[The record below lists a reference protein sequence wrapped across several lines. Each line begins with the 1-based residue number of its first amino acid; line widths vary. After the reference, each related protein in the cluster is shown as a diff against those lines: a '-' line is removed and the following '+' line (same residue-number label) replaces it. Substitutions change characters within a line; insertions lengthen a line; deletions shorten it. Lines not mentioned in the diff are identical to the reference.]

1 MSKKSDMKNLADAY
15 DSMLLNEAVKPTES
29 NEPAKPLTPEEKAF
43 GERARANGK
52 NWTEA
57 QTRLMFQRQNEIN
70 TQRTNSST
78 TQTQPTQQPQPSQL
92 GGTIGSQS
100 NTIGNVANTVK
111 PTQPAQPTQS
121 NDDEGYEE
129 VETTVER
136 IPNATQTYTSPS
148 ANQPQRQPS
157 QLGGIIGSQ
166 SNTIGNVG
174 GFAKAQTNQP
184 VETTVERI
192 PNATQ
197 TTSIAAGDDE
207 FEQNDEDESDDE
219 GYEEVETTV
228 ERIPNAS
235 TTSSIAAGDDEI
247 KPYHKKIQEKINIS
261 KFLKHLS
268 EKNYS
273 SAHKYLK
280 AIVNDKVKTKIA
292 QRIAKI

>member
-70 TQRTNSST
+70 AQGTNSST
-78 TQTQPTQQPQPSQL
+78 TQTQQPQPSQL
-92 GGTIGSQS
+92 GGSIGAVSKGLGS
-100 NTIGNVANTVK
+100 VGNV
-111 PTQPAQPTQS
+111 TQPTTQPVQPTQN
-121 NDDEGYEE
+121 NDDEGWEE

-136 IPNATQTYTSPS
+136 IPNVTQTYTSPS
-148 ANQPQRQPS
+148 ANQAQRQPL
-157 QLGGIIGSQ
+157 QLGGAVGSV
-166 SNTIGNVG
+166 SKGLGSVGNVTQPT
-174 GFAKAQTNQP
+174 QTNQP

-235 TTSSIAAGDDEI
+235 TTTSIVAGDDEI

-280 AIVNDKVKTKIA
+280 AIVDDKVKTKIA

>member
-70 TQRTNSST
+70 AQGTNSST
-78 TQTQPTQQPQPSQL
+78 TQTQQPQPSQL
-92 GGTIGSQS
+92 GGSIGSVS
-100 NTIGNVANTVK
+100 KGLGSVGNV
-111 PTQPAQPTQS
+111 TQPTTQPVQPTQN

-148 ANQPQRQPS
+148 ANQAQRQPS
-157 QLGGIIGSQ
+157 QLGGSIGAVSKGLG
-166 SNTIGNVG
+166 SVGNVTQPT
-174 GFAKAQTNQP
+174 QTNQP

-197 TTSIAAGDDE
+197 TTSIAAGDAE

-235 TTSSIAAGDDEI
+235 TTTSIAAGDDEI

-280 AIVNDKVKTKIA
+280 AIVDDKVKTKIA
-292 QRIAKI
+292 QRIAKN

>member
-29 NEPAKPLTPEEKAF
+29 NEPIKPLTPEEKAF

-70 TQRTNSST
+70 TQGTNSST
-78 TQTQPTQQPQPSQL
+78 TQTQQPQQPQPSQL
-92 GGTIGSQS
+92 GGTVGSQS

-136 IPNATQTYTSPS
+136 IPNVTQTYTSPS
-148 ANQPQRQPS
+148 ANQAQRQPS

-166 SNTIGNVG
+166 SNTIGDVG
-174 GFAKAQTNQP
+174 GFAKAQTNRP
-184 VETTVERI
+184 VETTVQRI
-192 PNATQ
+192 PNAVT

-219 GYEEVETTV
+219 GYEEVETSV
-228 ERIPNAS
+228 ERIPNATQ
-235 TTSSIAAGDDEI
+235 TTSIAAGDDEI

-280 AIVNDKVKTKIA
+280 AIVDDKVKTKIA

>member
-15 DSMLLNEAVKPTES
+15 DSMLLNEAVRPTES

-70 TQRTNSST
+70 TQGTNSST

-92 GGTIGSQS
+92 GGTTGSQS
-100 NTIGNVANTVK
+100 NPIGNVANTVK
-111 PTQPAQPTQS
+111 PTQPAQPVQS
-121 NDDEGYEE
+121 

-136 IPNATQTYTSPS
+136 IPNAST
-148 ANQPQRQPS
+148 
-157 QLGGIIGSQ
+157 
-166 SNTIGNVG
+166 
-174 GFAKAQTNQP
+174 
-184 VETTVERI
+184 
-192 PNATQ
+192 

-219 GYEEVETTV
+219 DYEEVETSV

-235 TTSSIAAGDDEI
+235 TTTSIAAGDDEI

-280 AIVNDKVKTKIA
+280 AIVDDKVKTKIA

>member
-70 TQRTNSST
+70 MQGTNSST
-78 TQTQPTQQPQPSQL
+78 TQTQQPQPSQL
-92 GGTIGSQS
+92 GGTVGSQS
-100 NTIGNVANTVK
+100 NAVGSVGNV
-111 PTQPAQPTQS
+111 TQPTTQPVQPTQS

-148 ANQPQRQPS
+148 ANQAQRQPS

-166 SNTIGNVG
+166 SNTIGDVG
-174 GFAKAQTNQP
+174 GFAKAQTNRP
-184 VETTVERI
+184 VETTVQRI

-207 FEQNDEDESDDE
+207 FEQNDEDESDDDE
-219 GYEEVETTV
+219 GYEEVETSV
-228 ERIPNAS
+228 ERTPNAS
-235 TTSSIAAGDDEI
+235 TTTSIAAGDDEI